1 MSGVE
6 PFGSQSIQDFMQ
18 QHFALTVTEN
28 RSNSFPFS
36 TEDLLDEARL
46 PLIIGQQSVQ
56 LGEPAGLVVGTLFA
70 KRYSVLI
77 MGLAASITLFDTPL
91 SLLPGALRFRLTDAG
106 MMHYEAET
114 TATDKL
120 PVNPSEVR
128 QACLSDYMEHLL
140 AHLRQVLQA
149 VSEYTGAKEKVMW
162 SLIAHNLH
170 NLYGRLH
177 TDKELWDFEDRG
189 RIIGQDYTTLLQPEK
204 PDELSMRFRKVE
216 HPKLQ
221 GRPFY
226 LRKHCCLAY
235 RIRIGPDAGE
245 YCSTCPKLSP
255 EERWN
260 IFDN

>member
-1 MSGVE
+1 MSE
-6 PFGSQSIQDFMQ
+6 AIPFSSQWIQDFMQ
-18 QHFALTVTEN
+18 QHFAVTVAEDRN
-28 RSNSFPFS
+28 NSFPYS

-46 PLIIGQQSVQ
+46 PLIIGKQSVQ
-56 LGEPAGLVVGTLFA
+56 LGEPGGIVVGTLFA

-106 MMHYEAET
+106 MMQYEAET
-114 TATDKL
+114 AATDKW

-128 QACLSDYMEHLL
+128 QACLSGYMDRLL

-149 VSEYTGAKEKVMW
+149 VSVYTGAKEKIMW

-170 NLYGRLH
+170 NLYERLH
-177 TDKELWDFEDRG
+177 TDKGLWDSEERG
-189 RIIGQDYTTLLQPEK
+189 RIISQDYTTLLQPEK
-204 PDELSMRFRKVE
+204 PDELSMRFRRYE
-216 HPKLQ
+216 HPKLR
-221 GRPFY
+221 GHSLY

-255 EERWN
+255 EERGR
-260 IFDN
+260 ILDE

>member
-1 MSGVE
+1 MSSAE
-6 PFGSQSIQDFMQ
+6 PFGSQWIQDFMQ
-18 QHFALTVTEN
+18 QHFAVTVAEDRN
-28 RSNSFPFS
+28 NSFPYS
-36 TEDLLDEARL
+36 TEDLLDAERL
-46 PLIIGQQSVQ
+46 PLIIGKQSVQ
-56 LGEPAGLVVGTLFA
+56 LGEPGGIVVGTLFA

-106 MMHYEAET
+106 MMQYEAET
-114 TATDKL
+114 AATDKW
-120 PVNPSEVR
+120 PANPSEVR
-128 QACLSDYMEHLL
+128 QACLAGYMDRLL

-149 VSEYTGAKEKVMW
+149 VSGYTGAKEKVMW

-170 NLYGRLH
+170 NLYGRLL
-177 TDKELWDFEDRG
+177 TDRRIWDSEERG
-189 RIIGQDYTTLLQPEK
+189 RIIGQDYTTLLQPEIRN
-204 PDELSMRFRKVE
+204 ELSVRFRRYE

-255 EERWN
+255 EERGR
-260 IFDN
+260 ILDE

>member
-1 MSGVE
+1 MSSAE
-6 PFGSQSIQDFMQ
+6 PFGSQWIQDFMQ

-36 TEDLLDEARL
+36 TEDLLDEAKL
-46 PLIIGQQSVQ
+46 PLIIGQQSLQ
-56 LGEPAGLVVGTLFA
+56 LGQPPGIVVGTLFA

-91 SLLPGALRFRLTDAG
+91 SLLPGALRFKLTDAG
-106 MMHYEAET
+106 MMQYEAET
-114 TATDKL
+114 AATDRWFDNSSKI
-120 PVNPSEVR
+120 R
-128 QACLSDYMEHLL
+128 QACLAHYMDRLL

-149 VSEYTGAKEKVMW
+149 VSGYTGAKEKVMW

-177 TDKELWDFEDRG
+177 TDKGLWDSEDRG
-189 RIIGQDYTTLLQPEK
+189 RIISQDYTALLQPEK
-204 PDELSMRFRKVE
+204 PDELSMRFKSYE
-216 HPKLQ
+216 HPKLR
-221 GRPFY
+221 GRSLY
-226 LRKHCCLAY
+226 LRTHCCLAY

-255 EERWN
+255 EDRWN
-260 IFDN
+260 ILDN